1 MDLSTVFIIISAS
14 LIGLI
19 GILWLISW
27 LTRSREEIVPVIP
40 GVPVH
45 HEVQAEREEPKTV
58 TKSVEV
64 THLHQQPSDDLTVIE
79 GIGPKISE
87 LLKDS
92 GIMTYTQLAATQV
105 IILEAI
111 LKEANLHIANPGTWP
126 QQASLAADGKWD
138 ELRQLQDELQG
149 GRQNF

>member
-1 MDLSTVFIIISAS
+1 MDLSTVFIIISAGLII
-14 LIGLI
+14 LIGL
-19 GILWLISW
+19 LWLISW
-27 LTRSREEIVPVIP
+27 LTRSREEVVPVIP

-45 HEVQAEREEPKTV
+45 HEVQAERKEPKTAV
-58 TKSVEV
+58 KPIEV
-64 THLHQQPSDDLTVIE
+64 AQLHQQASDDLTVIE
-79 GIGPKISE
+79 GIGPKISK

-111 LKEANLHIANPGTWP
+111 LKEADLHIANPETWP
-126 QQASLAADGKWD
+126 KQAGLAADGKWE
-138 ELRQLQDELQG
+138 ELHALQDELQG